1 MFYNSAPLP
10 FFGQK
15 RAFLKLFYECLRHF
29 SPHATYLDLFG
40 GSALLSHNLKQFYPE
55 ARVIYNDHDNF
66 MGRIENLKK
75 TNAIIDELREYGV
88 QRGIK
93 YAQRLEKEE
102 RAEVYAIFQ
111 AHEERGELIDYATL
125 GASLLFSARRVN
137 NLKELMGGSIYW
149 RIPKKNYPQPHDYLE
164 GVERVSGDFR
174 AVYEAHKDAREL
186 VLVCDPPYLS
196 TLQNA
201 YGKEWFRVED
211 FLNLMD
217 IVERHPFIFFS
228 SERSEF
234 YALVKY
240 LTRKK
245 INGGSLLNIT
255 PYAQRRGALTAR
267 AHYVDNLYYS
277 PGVVSGALNA
287 L

>member
-15 RAFLKLFYECLRHF
+15 RAFLKPFCECLKGF
-29 SPHATYLDLFG
+29 SPYATYLDLFG
-40 GSALLSHNLKQFYPE
+40 GSGLLSHTIKQTYPS

-66 MGRIENLKK
+66 IGRIENLKQ
-75 TNAIIDELREYGV
+75 TNAIIDELREYGA

-102 RAEVYAIFQ
+102 RAGVGAILRTR
-111 AHEERGELIDYATL
+111 EERGEFVDYATL
-125 GASLLFSARRVN
+125 GASLLFSARRAN
-137 NLKELMGGSIYW
+137 SLKELMGGSIYW

-211 FLNLMD
+211 FLALMD
-217 IVERHPFIFFS
+217 IVEKHPFIFFS

-234 YALVKY
+234 YALVKH
-240 LTRKK
+240 LTHRG
-245 INGGSLLNIT
+245 INGGSLINIE
-255 PYAQRRGALTAR
+255 PYAQKTSALTANAR
-267 AHYVDNLYYS
+267 YVDNLYYS
-277 PGVVSGALNA
+277 LGA
-287 L
+287 